1 MAAMADNAKR
11 DLHALVD
18 QLPEARAALLLRAL
32 RDGDRTALYLAAL
45 PDDDEPATGEERAAV
60 AEAMESVR
68 AGRLLPH
75 EEVRRRLL
83 GAGR

>member
-1 MAAMADNAKR
+1 MAVMADNAKR

-18 QLPEARAALLLRAL
+18 RLPEDRAALLLRAL
-32 RDGDRTALYLAAL
+32 RDGDRTALYLASL
-45 PDDDEPATGEERAAV
+45 PEDDEPATDEERAAV

-68 AGRLLPH
+68 AGRLIPH

-83 GAGR
+83 GDGR

>member
-1 MAAMADNAKR
+1 MAVMAEDTKHA
-11 DLHALVD
+11 LHALVD
-18 QLPEARAALLLRAL
+18 RLPDNRAALLLRAL
-32 RDGDRTALYLAAL
+32 RDGDRTALYLASL
-45 PDDDEPATGEERAAV
+45 PEDDEPVTDAERAAV

-68 AGRLLPH
+68 AGRLIPH